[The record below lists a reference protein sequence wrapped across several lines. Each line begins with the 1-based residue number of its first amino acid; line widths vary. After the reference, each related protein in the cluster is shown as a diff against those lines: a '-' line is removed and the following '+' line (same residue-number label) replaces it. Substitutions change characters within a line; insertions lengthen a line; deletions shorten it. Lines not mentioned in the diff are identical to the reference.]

1 MGEKERSLVLF
12 LKSSKTIKKVD
23 SKKNIKREEKSK
35 KRNLKT
41 LQELININ
49 DISDNYILTHNYRY
63 YIKLL
68 PKNLNILTTNKKAE
82 LVENLKTALTSCN
95 VKSFEFL
102 VVDKTER
109 LEDNINYLNELKAK
123 NSNNS
128 LFKELLEDDIQNF
141 NVITGDNNSSREF
154 FIIVTSDS
162 EDEEK
167 YKLINQALISNGF
180 DVELTKRNDLK
191 NMLQV
196 YFERNFSNVVVRDF
210 DI

>member
-1 MGEKERSLVLF
+1 MF
-12 LKSSKTIKKVD
+12 LKSSKTIKKAD
-23 SKKNIKREEKSK
+23 SKRDVKKEEKRK

-49 DISDNYILTHNYRY
+49 DISNNYILTHNYRY
-63 YIKLL
+63 YIKIL
-68 PKNLNILTTNKKAE
+68 PKNLNILTTNKKQD
-82 LVENLKTALTSCN
+82 LVENLKSALASCN
-95 VKSFEFL
+95 IKSFEFL

-109 LEDNINYLNELKAK
+109 LEDNINYLDELKVK

-141 NVITGDNNSSREF
+141 NIITGDNNSSREF

-180 DVELTKRNDLK
+180 EVELTKRNDLK

-196 YFERNFSNVVVRDF
+196 YFERNFSNIVVRDF